1 MAIKIA
7 EILEK
12 ERRQKLTSFA
22 ERARKNNENIQASR
36 YLKGNKPQKRI
47 FVI

>member
-22 ERARKNNENIQASR
+22 ERARKINENIQASR
-36 YLKGNKPQKRI
+36 YLIREISPKKG
-47 FVI
+47 FL

>member
-12 ERRQKLTSFA
+12 ERRQKLSFA
-22 ERARKNNENIQASR
+22 ERARKINENIQASR
-36 YLKGNKPQKRI
+36 YLIREISHNKG
-47 FVI
+47 FL